1 VEIVMQLS
9 RAELDAALFQLHASV
24 PLWRDA
30 LEDEDALRATYWR
43 LADRIVDSAPT
54 HDRDW
59 VTQQVTAIER
69 SRSV

>member
-1 VEIVMQLS
+1 MMQLS

-30 LEDEDALRATYWR
+30 LEDEDALRTTYWR
-43 LADRIVDSAPT
+43 LADRLVDAAPT

-59 VTQQVTAIER
+59 VAQQVAAIER